1 MADAFDMAAVTA
13 ALPDDKKTYNDN
25 PFFGKDIPT
34 AEYDGLTWIQKE
46 KVDIN
51 SKLMVLMFW
60 GKYAKGDY
68 RTVCDFSDLQAAHPD
83 VPVVGV
89 SCDAEEE
96 DARKLL
102 GKAGKEMAEQNI
114 PAFKCDYAMA
124 HDAGKKFNE
133 ALLNVQGDDRDVTSI
148 GASLCFILQ
157 DGKIVWKEQ
166 FSSSWAVGQGQ
177 FIGQLQNLK
186 EGKDLEDNGAN
197 PVQVEEETVQGDF
210 VDEFASGG
218 DY

>member
-1 MADAFDMAAVTA
+1 M
-13 ALPDDKKTYNDN
+13 
-25 PFFGKDIPT
+25 
-34 AEYDGLTWIQKE
+34 
-46 KVDIN
+46 
-51 SKLMVLMFW
+51 
-60 GKYAKGDY
+60 
-68 RTVCDFSDLQAAHPD
+68 CDFSDLQAAHPG

-89 SCDAEEE
+89 SCDAEEA

-102 GKAGKEMAEQNI
+102 GKAGTEMAEQNI

-148 GASLCFILQ
+148 GAGICFIVQ
-157 DGKIVWKEQ
+157 EGKIVWKEQ
-166 FSSSWAVGQGQ
+166 FSSSWALGQGQ
-177 FIGQLQNLK
+177 FIGQLERALAGAPLQ
-186 EGKDLEDNGAN
+186 DNGPN
-197 PVQVEEETVQGDF
+197 PAQKQEETVDVEF